1 MRLGNVTL
9 FALAACGA
17 VSACSNNSDNK
28 VTVNHNERHLTVTG
42 TRDAV
47 ERFVALQ
54 GSLRPRLPT
63 SSIENVG
70 DGQATARVMLPA
82 THSGADL
89 VHTTREALAAGLSYK
104 YEYQRET
111 TSTWESEPT

>member
-17 VSACSNNSDNK
+17 VSACSDNTDNK
-28 VTVNHNERHLTVTG
+28 VTASHSERHLTVKG
-42 TRDAV
+42 PRDGV

-70 DGQATARVMLPA
+70 DGQATARVMLPV

-89 VHTTREALAAGLSYK
+89 VHTTREALAAGLSYE
-104 YEYQRET
+104 YEDKRET